1 MTSDEFDIVYD
12 AALDILDD
20 DGRAVV
26 MFFPREDGVRVLHA
40 RVPITQLYRAYD
52 PEEAGRMEFL
62 AETMVDGSI
71 VVDEVMRAEA
81 SDE

>member
-12 AALDILDD
+12 SVLDIMDQ

-40 RVPITQLYRAYD
+40 RVPIAKLFRAFD
-52 PEEAGRMEFL
+52 PDEDGRMEFL
-62 AETMVDGSI
+62 VETMVDASA
-71 VVDEVMRAEA
+71 VVDKVMG
-81 SDE
+81 DE